1 MRRPLGFALRS
12 VRLPGGPP
20 RTSARSFDPCRHAQT
35 RSRKAEGTRDPRKSR
50 RSDEEDLAPPLQDR
64 SVLPFLIRQAA
75 GAWSNGWVI
84 DLCAFPA
91 PSESTSM
98 QTKGTQEP
106 DRSWRSRDKANP
118 APARHDV
125 RRHPRSVAM
134 ERCHPG
140 GSASYPRVQRLSLPK
155 RTAQECRMVT
165 IERPLR
171 GAWGRLYAA
180 GCVTSATGWR
190 TNAA

>member
-20 RTSARSFDPCRHAQT
+20 RTSARPFDPSRHAQT

-64 SVLPFLIRQAA
+64 SVPPPLIGQAA
-75 GAWSNGWVI
+75 GPWSNGWVI
-84 DLCAFPA
+84 DLCAV
-91 PSESTSM
+91 PSPQANRRQCKPKEPKSRTDPGDRETRQTRRRRGTTSA
-98 QTKGTQEP
+98 GIR
-106 DRSWRSRDKANP
+106 DRSPWNGVTLEGRIVP
-118 APARHDV
+118 LG
-125 RRHPRSVAM
+125 
-134 ERCHPG
+134 C
-140 GSASYPRVQRLSLPK
+140 SASACRKGP
-155 RTAQECRMVT
+155 ECRMVT